1 MKYII
6 GVLCVAYFP
15 AHSFAEQLVD
25 HTNTLIPSVPESI
38 DGNNKYTQEKINGQ
52 EQNLNFIQLFL
63 NISINSNPSED
74 LFSVKQSKDG
84 KLYIRSGDLK
94 TLRVKMDEH
103 IPDSQW
109 VCINELKGI
118 QFKYLENEQ
127 SLNLQVPSSM
137 LTGYSVELSGQQT
150 TSSGLLKMKPLNAA
164 ILNYSLYHT
173 ITNDESIFSG
183 SAEGIFN
190 SALGNF
196 SSGVLYN
203 GSNETSYSHEKWVRL
218 ESKWQYVDPEKVRIY
233 TLGDFVSNSS
243 DWGSSVR
250 LAGFQWSSAYTQ
262 RGDIVTSALPQ
273 FSGSA
278 ALPSTLDLYVN
289 QQKIYSGLVPSGPFD
304 IKQLPFISGN
314 EVTLVTTD
322 ATGQQSITK
331 KPYYFSSKILAKGIN
346 EFSVDVGVPR
356 YNYGLY
362 SNDYDDATFASGA
375 IRYGYSNSLT
385 LSGGAEAS
393 TDGLSNV
400 GTGFAKNLFGVG
412 VINADLAASQY
423 KDENGY
429 SALVGLEGRISKNI
443 SFNTSYRKVFDNYFD
458 LACVSQIR
466 YLKENQITSEPQN
479 YLSYSALADEII
491 RAGINYN
498 FYAGYGVYVGYNQI
512 KYSDNSYKLLSANL
526 SGSLNKN
533 WGFYSSAY
541 KDYENHKDYGIYF
554 ALRYTPSTRTNAIT
568 SVSSDSGRLTYRQEV
583 FVLSEPKINSFG
595 WGGYVERDQDAHTN
609 NASIYGSYRA
619 RAAYLTGRYNRIGD
633 NDQVALSAT
642 GSLVAAAGRIF
653 AANEIG
659 DGYAVVTNAG
669 PQSQIINGGINLGTT
684 DKSGR
689 FLIPSLMPYR
699 ENHIY
704 LDPSYL
710 PLNWNVKSTDQK
722 TVVGYRQGTLVDF
735 GAHQVISGLVRIVDK
750 NNTPLLPG
758 YSVRINGQQD
768 AVVGY
773 DGEVF
778 VPNLLRQNKLEVDLL
793 DHGSCQVNFTYNSN
807 QYSTKKLGPYICQ

>member
-38 DGNNKYTQEKINGQ
+38 DGNNKYTQEKTNGQ

-127 SLNLQVPSSM
+127 SLNLQVPPSM

-196 SSGVLYN
+196 SSGILYN

-233 TLGDFVSNSS
+233 TLGDFISNSS

-385 LSGGAEAS
+385 LSGGVEAS
-393 TDGLSNV
+393 TDGLTNL

-412 VINADLAASQY
+412 VINADIAASQY

-429 SALVGLEGRISKNI
+429 STLVGLEGRISKNI

-458 LACVSQIR
+458 LARVSQIR
-466 YLKENQITSEPQN
+466 YLKDNQITSEPQN

-735 GAHQVISGLVRIVDK
+735 GAHQVISGLVRVVDK
-750 NNTPLLPG
+750 NNSPLLPG

>member
-15 AHSFAEQLVD
+15 AYSFAEQLLD
-25 HTNTLIPSVPESI
+25 HTNTAVPSVPKSV
-38 DGNNKYTQEKINGQ
+38 GSNSKYTQVGTNEQ
-52 EQNLNFIQLFL
+52 EQDLNFIQLFL
-63 NISINSNPSED
+63 NISINSNASED
-74 LFSVKQSKDG
+74 LVAVKQSKDG
-84 KLYIRSGDLK
+84 KLYIRSSTLK
-94 TLRVKMDEH
+94 TLRLKMDEH
-103 IPDSQW
+103 IPDNQW
-109 VCINELKGI
+109 VYINDLNGI

-127 SLNLQVPSSM
+127 SLNLKVPSNM
-137 LTGYSVELSGQQT
+137 LTGYSVDLNGQQV
-150 TSSGLLKMKPLNAA
+150 TSPNLLKMKPLNAA
-164 ILNYSLYHT
+164 ILNYSLYQT
-173 ITNDESIFSG
+173 MTNDENVFSG
-183 SAEGIFN
+183 TAEGIFN
-190 SALGNF
+190 SAIGNF

-203 GSNETSYSHEKWVRL
+203 GSNENSYSHEKWVRL
-218 ESKWQYVDPEKVRIY
+218 ESKWQYVDPEKIRIY
-233 TLGDFVSNSS
+233 TLGDFISNSP

-250 LAGFQWSSAYTQ
+250 LAGFQWSSAYSQ

-322 ATGQQSITK
+322 ATGKQSITK

-393 TDGLSNV
+393 TDGLSNL
-400 GTGFAKNLFGVG
+400 GTGFAKNVLGIG
-412 VINADLAASQY
+412 VINADIAASQY
-423 KDENGY
+423 KNENGY
-429 SALVGLEGRISKNI
+429 SALLGLEGRISKNI

-458 LACVSQIR
+458 LARVSQVR
-466 YLKENQITSEPQN
+466 YLKENQINPESQN
-479 YLSYSALADEII
+479 YLNYSALADEIF

-498 FYAGYGVYVGYNQI
+498 FYAGYGVYLGYNQI
-512 KYSDNSYKLLSANL
+512 KYSDNSYKLLSTNL
-526 SGSLNKN
+526 SGSLDKN
-533 WGFYSSAY
+533 WGFYASAY
-541 KDYENHKDYGIYF
+541 KDYENHKDYGVYF
-554 ALRYTPSTRTNAIT
+554 ALRYTPSSKVNAIT
-568 SVSSDSGRLTYRQEV
+568 SVSSDSGSLRYRQEI
-583 FVLSEPKINSFG
+583 FGLSEPQIGSFG
-595 WGGYVERDQDAHTN
+595 WGGYVERDQDANEN
-609 NASIYGSYRA
+609 NASVYASYRA
-619 RAAYLTGRYNRIGD
+619 RAAYLTGRYNRFGD

-669 PQSQIINGGINLGTT
+669 PQSQIINGGVNLGET

-689 FLIPSLMPYR
+689 FLIPSLMPYQV
-699 ENHIY
+699 NHIY

-735 GAHQVISGLVRIVDK
+735 GAHQVISGLVKLVDE
-750 NNTPLLPG
+750 NNSPLMPG
-758 YSVRINGQQD
+758 YTVRINGQQNGM
-768 AVVGY
+768 VGY

-778 VPNLLRQNKLEVDLL
+778 IPNLLKQNKLEVDLL
-793 DHGSCQVNFTYNSN
+793 DHGSCQVDFTYNSN
-807 QYSTKKLGPYICQ
+807 QYSTKKLGPYVCH

>member
-1 MKYII
+1 MKYL
-6 GVLCVAYFP
+6 VSALCVMYLPIHA
-15 AHSFAEQLVD
+15 FAESLQD
-25 HTNTLIPSVPESI
+25 STNAALPSIPEVTNSSHQI
-38 DGNNKYTQEKINGQ
+38 FISDKAYT
-52 EQNLNFIQLFL
+52 QLFL
-63 NISINSNPSED
+63 KISINSSISTD
-74 LFSVKQSKDG
+74 LISVRQDQDR
-84 KLYIRSGDLK
+84 KLYIRSRDLK
-94 TLRVKMDEH
+94 VLRMKMDEQTS
-103 IPDSQW
+103 DNQW
-109 VCINELKGI
+109 VCIDELKGI
-118 QFKYLENEQ
+118 RFKYLENEQ
-127 SLNLQVPSSM
+127 ALNLQVPSNM
-137 LTGYSVELSGQQT
+137 LTDYSVDLNGQQVT
-150 TSSGLLKMKPLNAA
+150 NPHLLKMKPLNAA
-164 ILNYSLYHT
+164 ILNYSLYNT
-173 ITNDESIFSG
+173 ITNDENVFSG

-190 SALGNF
+190 SAIGNF

-218 ESKWQYVDPEKVRIY
+218 ESKWQYVDPEKIRIY
-233 TLGDFVSNSS
+233 TLGDFISNSS

-262 RGDIVTSALPQ
+262 RGDLVTSALPQ

-331 KPYYFSSKILAKGIN
+331 QAYYFSSKILAKGIN

-393 TDGLSNV
+393 TDGLSNL
-400 GTGFAKNLFGVG
+400 GTGFAKNLFGFG
-412 VINADLAASQY
+412 VINADIAASQY

-458 LACVSQIR
+458 LARVSQVR
-466 YLKENQITSEPQN
+466 YLKDNQSDDEPKN
-479 YLSYSALADEII
+479 YLSYSALADEIF

-498 FYAGYGVYVGYNQI
+498 FYAGYGVYLGYNQI
-512 KYSDNSYKLLSANL
+512 KYSDNSYKLVSANL

-533 WGFYSSAY
+533 WGFYASAY
-541 KDYENHKDYGIYF
+541 KNYENQKDYGIYF
-554 ALRYTPSTRTNAIT
+554 ALRYTPSSRVNAIT
-568 SVSSDSGRLTYRQEV
+568 SISNESGKTTYRQE
-583 FVLSEPKINSFG
+583 INGFSDPQIGAFG
-595 WGGYVERDQDAHTN
+595 WGGYVERDQDANQN

-642 GSLVAAAGRIF
+642 GSLVAAAGRVF

-659 DGYAVVTNAG
+659 DGYVVVTNAG
-669 PQSQIINGGINLGTT
+669 PQSQILNGGVNLGAT
-684 DKSGR
+684 DGTGR
-689 FLIPSLMPYR
+689 FLIANLRPYQLH
-699 ENHIY
+699 HIY

-710 PLNWNVKSTDQK
+710 PLEWDVKSTNQ
-722 TVVGYRQGTLVDF
+722 TAFVGYRQGALIDF
-735 GAHQVISGLVRIVDK
+735 GAHQVISGLVKLVDAK
-750 NNTPLLPG
+750 NSPLLPG
-758 YSVRINGQQD
+758 YTVRINGQQNG
-768 AVVGY
+768 VVGY

-778 VPNLLRQNKLEVDLL
+778 IQNLLKQNKLEVDLL
-793 DHGSCQVNFTYNSN
+793 DHGSCQVNFAYENK
-807 QYSTKKLGPYICQ
+807 QYSAKKLGPYVCR

>member
-15 AHSFAEQLVD
+15 AYSFAEQLLD
-25 HTNTLIPSVPESI
+25 HTNTAVPSVPKSVGS
-38 DGNNKYTQEKINGQ
+38 DNKYKHVGANKQ
-52 EQNLNFIQLFL
+52 EQNIDLINLFL
-63 NISINSNPSED
+63 NISINSNASED
-74 LFSVKQSKDG
+74 LVAVKQSKDG
-84 KLYIRSGDLK
+84 KLYIRSGTLK
-94 TLRVKMDEH
+94 KLRIKMDEH
-103 IPDSQW
+103 IPDNHW
-109 VCINELKGI
+109 VCINDLNGI

-127 SLNLQVPSSM
+127 SLNLKVPSNM
-137 LTGYSVELSGQQT
+137 LTGYSVDLSGQQV
-150 TSSGLLKMKPLNAA
+150 TSPNLLKMKPLNAA
-164 ILNYSLYHT
+164 ILNYSLYNT
-173 ITNDESIFSG
+173 ITNDVNVFSG
-183 SAEGIFN
+183 TAEGIFN
-190 SALGNF
+190 SAIGNF

-218 ESKWQYVDPEKVRIY
+218 KTKWQYVDPEKIRIY
-233 TLGDFVSNSS
+233 TLGDFISNSP

-250 LAGFQWSSAYTQ
+250 LAGFQWSSAYSQ

-322 ATGQQSITK
+322 ATGKQSITK

-346 EFSVDVGVPR
+346 EFSVDVGIPR

-385 LSGGAEAS
+385 LSGGTEAS
-393 TDGLSNV
+393 TDGLSNL
-400 GTGFAKNLFGVG
+400 GTGFAKNVLGIG
-412 VINADLAASQY
+412 VINADIAASQY

-429 SALVGLEGRISKNI
+429 SALLGLEGRISKNI

-458 LACVSQIR
+458 LARVSQVR
-466 YLKENQITSEPQN
+466 YLKDNQINAESQN
-479 YLSYSALADEII
+479 YLSYSALADEIF
-491 RAGINYN
+491 RAGVNYN
-498 FYAGYGVYVGYNQI
+498 FYAGYGVYLGYNQI
-512 KYSDNSYKLLSANL
+512 KYSDNSYKLLSTNL
-526 SGSLNKN
+526 SGSLDKN
-533 WGFYSSAY
+533 WGFYASAY

-554 ALRYTPSTRTNAIT
+554 ALRYTPSSKVNAIT
-568 SVSSDSGRLTYRQEV
+568 SVSSDSGSLRYRQEI
-583 FVLSEPKINSFG
+583 FGLSEPQIGSFG
-595 WGGYVERDQDAHTN
+595 WGGYVERDQDANEN
-609 NASIYGSYRA
+609 NVSVYASYRA
-619 RAAYLTGRYNRIGD
+619 RAAYLTGRYNRFGD
-633 NDQVALSAT
+633 NDQVAVSAT

-669 PQSQIINGGINLGTT
+669 PQSQILNGGVNLGTT

-689 FLIPSLMPYR
+689 FLIPSLMPYQV
-699 ENHIY
+699 NHIY

-735 GAHQVISGLVRIVDK
+735 GAHQVISGLVKLVDE
-750 NNTPLLPG
+750 NNSPLMPG
-758 YSVRINGQQD
+758 YAVRINDQQD
-768 AVVGY
+768 GMVGY

-778 VPNLLRQNKLEVDLL
+778 IPNLLKQNKLEVDLL
-793 DHGSCQVNFTYNSN
+793 DHGSCQVDFTYNSN
-807 QYSTKKLGPYICQ
+807 QYSTKKLGPYVCH

>member
-1 MKYII
+1 

-458 LACVSQIR
+458 LARVSQIR

-541 KDYENHKDYGIYF
+541 TDYENHKDYGIYF

>member
-1 MKYII
+1 MYLPIHAAAESLQDSTNAI
-6 GVLCVAYFP
+6 LPSIPEVENS
-15 AHSFAEQLVD
+15 AHQAFGSDQGYV
-25 HTNTLIPSVPESI
+25 
-38 DGNNKYTQEKINGQ
+38 
-52 EQNLNFIQLFL
+52 QLFL
-63 NISINSNPSED
+63 NISVNSNISKD
-74 LFSVKQSKDG
+74 LISVRQDQDG
-84 KLYIRSGDLK
+84 KLYIRSRDLK
-94 TLRVKMDEH
+94 TLRLKMDEH
-103 IPDSQW
+103 IPDNQW
-109 VCINELKGI
+109 VCINDLNGI

-127 SLNLQVPSSM
+127 SLNLKVPSNM
-137 LTGYSVELSGQQT
+137 LTGYSVDLSGQQV
-150 TSSGLLKMKPLNAA
+150 TSPNLLKMKPLNAA
-164 ILNYSLYHT
+164 ILNYSLYNT
-173 ITNDESIFSG
+173 ITNDENVFSG
-183 SAEGIFN
+183 TAEGIFN
-190 SALGNF
+190 SAIGNF

-218 ESKWQYVDPEKVRIY
+218 ETKWQYVDPEKIRIY
-233 TLGDFVSNSS
+233 TLGDFISNSP

-250 LAGFQWSSAYTQ
+250 LAGFQWSSAYSQ

-322 ATGQQSITK
+322 ATGKQSITK

-346 EFSVDVGVPR
+346 EFSVDIGIPR

-393 TDGLSNV
+393 TDGLSNL
-400 GTGFAKNLFGVG
+400 GTGFAKNIFGIG
-412 VINADLAASQY
+412 VINADIAASQY

-429 SALVGLEGRISKNI
+429 STLLGLEGRISKNI

-458 LACVSQIR
+458 LARVSQVR
-466 YLKENQITSEPQN
+466 YLKDNQINAESQN
-479 YLSYSALADEII
+479 YLNYSALADEIF

-498 FYAGYGVYVGYNQI
+498 FYAGYGVYLGYNQI
-512 KYSDNSYKLLSANL
+512 KYSDNSYKLLSTNL
-526 SGSLNKN
+526 SGSLDKN
-533 WGFYSSAY
+533 WGFYASAY

-554 ALRYTPSTRTNAIT
+554 ALRYTPSSKVNAIT
-568 SVSSDSGRLTYRQEV
+568 SVSSDSGSLRYRQEI
-583 FVLSEPKINSFG
+583 FGLSEPQIGSFG
-595 WGGYVERDQDAHTN
+595 WGGYVERDQDANEN
-609 NASIYGSYRA
+609 NASVYASYRA
-619 RAAYLTGRYNRIGD
+619 RAAYLTGRYNRFGD
-633 NDQVALSAT
+633 NDQVAVSAT

-669 PQSQIINGGINLGTT
+669 PQSQILNGGVNLGAT

-689 FLIPSLMPYR
+689 FLIANLRPYMSH
-699 ENHIY
+699 HIY

-710 PLNWNVKSTDQK
+710 PLEWEVSSTNQ
-722 TVVGYRQGTLVDF
+722 TAFVGYRQGTLVDF
-735 GAHQVISGLVRIVDK
+735 GAHQVISGLVKLVDE
-750 NNTPLLPG
+750 NNSPLMPG
-758 YSVRINGQQD
+758 YTVRINGQQD
-768 AVVGY
+768 GMVGY

-778 VPNLLRQNKLEVDLL
+778 IPNLLKQNKLEVDLL
-793 DHGSCQVNFTYNSN
+793 DHGSCQVDFAYKNT
-807 QYSTKKLGPYICQ
+807 QYSTKKLGPYVCR

>member
-15 AHSFAEQLVD
+15 AYSFAEQLLD
-25 HTNTLIPSVPESI
+25 YTNTAVPSVPKSV
-38 DGNNKYTQEKINGQ
+38 GNDSKYTKVGTNEQ
-52 EQNLNFIQLFL
+52 EQDLNFIHLFL
-63 NISINSNPSED
+63 NISINSNASED
-74 LFSVKQSKDG
+74 LVAVKQSKDG
-84 KLYIRSGDLK
+84 KLYIRSGTLK
-94 TLRVKMDEH
+94 KLRIKMDEH
-103 IPDSQW
+103 IPDNQW
-109 VCINELKGI
+109 VCINDLNGI

-127 SLNLQVPSSM
+127 SLNLKVPSDM
-137 LTGYSVELSGQQT
+137 LTGYAVDLNGQQI
-150 TSSGLLKMKPLNAA
+150 TSPNLLKMKPLNAA
-164 ILNYSLYHT
+164 ILNYSLYNT
-173 ITNDESIFSG
+173 ITNDENVFSG
-183 SAEGIFN
+183 TAEGIFN
-190 SALGNF
+190 SAIGNF

-218 ESKWQYVDPEKVRIY
+218 ETKWQYVDPEKIRIY
-233 TLGDFVSNSS
+233 TLGDFISNSP

-250 LAGFQWSSAYTQ
+250 LAGFQWSSAYSQ

-393 TDGLSNV
+393 TDGLSNL
-400 GTGFAKNLFGVG
+400 GTGFAKNVLGIG
-412 VINADLAASQY
+412 VINADIAASQY

-429 SALVGLEGRISKNI
+429 SALLGLEGRISKNI
-443 SFNTSYRKVFDNYFD
+443 SFNTSYRKVFNNYFD
-458 LACVSQIR
+458 LARVSQVR
-466 YLKENQITSEPQN
+466 YLKDNQINAESQN
-479 YLSYSALADEII
+479 YLNYSALADEIF

-498 FYAGYGVYVGYNQI
+498 FYAGYGVYLGYNQI
-512 KYSDNSYKLLSANL
+512 KYSDNSYKLLSTNL
-526 SGSLNKN
+526 SGSLDKN
-533 WGFYSSAY
+533 WGFYASAY

-554 ALRYTPSTRTNAIT
+554 ALRYTPSSKVNAIT
-568 SVSSDSGRLTYRQEV
+568 SVSSDSGSLRYRQEI
-583 FVLSEPKINSFG
+583 FGLSEPQIGSFG
-595 WGGYVERDQDAHTN
+595 WGGYVERDQDAHEN
-609 NASIYGSYRA
+609 NASIYASYRA
-619 RAAYLTGRYNRIGD
+619 RAAYLTGRYNRFGD
-633 NDQVALSAT
+633 NDQVAVSAT

-669 PQSQIINGGINLGTT
+669 PQSQIINGGVNLGET

-689 FLIPSLMPYR
+689 FLIPSLMPYQV
-699 ENHIY
+699 NHIY

-735 GAHQVISGLVRIVDK
+735 GAHQVISGLVKLVDE
-750 NNTPLLPG
+750 NNSPLMPG
-758 YSVRINGQQD
+758 YRVRINGQQD
-768 AVVGY
+768 GMVGY

-778 VPNLLRQNKLEVDLL
+778 IPNLLKQNKLEVDLL
-793 DHGSCQVNFTYNSN
+793 DHGSCQVDFIYNSN
-807 QYSTKKLGPYICQ
+807 QYSTKKLGPYVCH

>member
-15 AHSFAEQLVD
+15 AHLFAEQLLD
-25 HTNTLIPSVPESI
+25 HTNTTVPSVPKSI
-38 DGNNKYTQEKINGQ
+38 SNNNKYMHEKTDGQ
-52 EQNLNFIQLFL
+52 EQENNFTQLFL
-63 NISINSNPSED
+63 NISINSNASED
-74 LFSVKQSKDG
+74 LFSVKQSKDE

-94 TLRVKMDEH
+94 TLRIKMDEH

-127 SLNLQVPSSM
+127 SLNLQVPASM
-137 LTGYSVELSGQQT
+137 LSDYSVDLTGQPT
-150 TSSGLLKMKPLNAA
+150 TNTNLLKMKPLNAA
-164 ILNYSLYHT
+164 ILNYSMYHT

-203 GSNETSYSHEKWVRL
+203 GNNENSYSHEKWVRL

-233 TLGDFVSNSS
+233 TLGDFISNSS

-250 LAGFQWSSAYTQ
+250 LAGLQWSSAYTQ

-304 IKQLPFISGN
+304 VKQLPFISGN

-322 ATGQQSITK
+322 ATGQQTITK

-412 VINADLAASQY
+412 VINADIAASQY

-429 SALVGLEGRISKNI
+429 SALLGLEGRISKNI

-458 LACVSQIR
+458 LARVSQIR
-466 YLKENQITSEPQN
+466 YLKDNQITSEPQN
-479 YLSYSALADEII
+479 YLNYSALADEII

-498 FYAGYGVYVGYNQI
+498 FYPGYSIYVGYNQI

-554 ALRYTPSTRTNAIT
+554 ALRYTPSTRVNAIS
-568 SVSSDSGRLTYRQEV
+568 SVSSDSGRLSYRQEV
-583 FVLSEPKINSFG
+583 FVLSEPQVGSFG
-595 WGGYVERDQDAHTN
+595 WGGYVERNQDTHDN
-609 NASIYGSYRA
+609 NASVYGSYRA

-669 PQSQIINGGINLGTT
+669 PQSQILNGGINLGTT

-735 GAHQVISGLVRIVDK
+735 GAHQVISGLVRVVDK
-750 NNTPLLPG
+750 NNSPLLPG

-778 VPNLLRQNKLEVDLL
+778 VPNLLQQNKLEVDLL
-793 DHGSCQVNFTYNSN
+793 DHGSCQVEFTYNSN
-807 QYSTKKLGPYICQ
+807 QYSTKKLGPYICH

>member
-1 MKYII
+1 MKYL
-6 GVLCVAYFP
+6 VSALCVMYLPIHA
-15 AHSFAEQLVD
+15 FAESLQD
-25 HTNTLIPSVPESI
+25 NTNAALPNIPEVTNSAFQASGS
-38 DGNNKYTQEKINGQ
+38 DRGY
-52 EQNLNFIQLFL
+52 IQLFL
-63 NISINSNPSED
+63 NISINSNTSTD
-74 LFSVKQSKDG
+74 LISVHQDQDK
-84 KLYIRSGDLK
+84 KLYVRARDLK
-94 TLRVKMDEH
+94 ALRLKMDEH

-137 LTGYSVELSGQQT
+137 LSDYSVDLNGQST
-150 TSSGLLKMKPLNAA
+150 TNTNLLKMKPLNAA

-233 TLGDFVSNSS
+233 TLGDFISNSS

-322 ATGQQSITK
+322 ATGQQIITK

-385 LSGGAEAS
+385 LSGGVEAS

-412 VINADLAASQY
+412 VINADIAASQY

-429 SALVGLEGRISKNI
+429 STLIGLEGRISKNI

-458 LACVSQIR
+458 LARVSQIR
-466 YLKENQITSEPQN
+466 YLKENQISAEPQN

-554 ALRYTPSTRTNAIT
+554 ALRYTPSTKVNSIT
-568 SVSSDSGRLTYRQEV
+568 SFSNDSGKTTYRQEV
-583 FVLSEPKINSFG
+583 NGFSDPHIGSFG

-609 NASIYGSYRA
+609 NASIYG
-619 RAAYLTGRYNRIGD
+619 
-633 NDQVALSAT
+633 
-642 GSLVAAAGRIF
+642 
-653 AANEIG
+653 
-659 DGYAVVTNAG
+659 
-669 PQSQIINGGINLGTT
+669 
-684 DKSGR
+684 
-689 FLIPSLMPYR
+689 
-699 ENHIY
+699 
-704 LDPSYL
+704 
-710 PLNWNVKSTDQK
+710 
-722 TVVGYRQGTLVDF
+722 
-735 GAHQVISGLVRIVDK
+735 
-750 NNTPLLPG
+750 
-758 YSVRINGQQD
+758 
-768 AVVGY
+768 
-773 DGEVF
+773 
-778 VPNLLRQNKLEVDLL
+778 
-793 DHGSCQVNFTYNSN
+793 
-807 QYSTKKLGPYICQ
+807 

>member
-15 AHSFAEQLVD
+15 TYSFAEQLLD
-25 HTNTLIPSVPESI
+25 HTNTAVPSVPKSI
-38 DGNNKYTQEKINGQ
+38 GSNNKYMHEKTNGQ
-52 EQNLNFIQLFL
+52 QQEHDFTQLFL
-63 NISINSNPSED
+63 NISINSNTSED

-109 VCINELKGI
+109 VCLNELKAI

-127 SLNLQVPSSM
+127 SLNLQVPSNM
-137 LTGYSVELSGQQT
+137 LMGYSVDLTGQQI
-150 TSSGLLKMKPLNAA
+150 TSSSLLKMKPLNAA
-164 ILNYSLYHT
+164 LLNYSLYHT

-190 SALGNF
+190 SAIGNF

-233 TLGDFVSNSS
+233 TLGDFISNSS

-304 IKQLPFISGN
+304 VKQLPFISGN

-322 ATGQQSITK
+322 ATGQQTITK

-385 LSGGAEAS
+385 LSGGVEAS
-393 TDGLSNV
+393 TDGLSNL
-400 GTGFAKNLFGVG
+400 GTGFAKNVFGVG
-412 VINADLAASQY
+412 VINADIAASQY

-458 LACVSQIR
+458 LARVSQIR

-498 FYAGYGVYVGYNQI
+498 FYAGYSVYVGYNQI

-541 KDYENHKDYGIYF
+541 KDYENHKNYGIYF
-554 ALRYTPSTRTNAIT
+554 ALRYTPSTRVNAIS
-568 SVSSDSGRLTYRQEV
+568 SVSNDSGRLTYRQEV
-583 FVLSEPKINSFG
+583 FVLSEPQIGSFG
-595 WGGYVERDQDAHTN
+595 WGGYVERDQDAHNN

-633 NDQVALSAT
+633 NDQVAVSAT

-722 TVVGYRQGTLVDF
+722 AMVGYRQGTLVDF
-735 GAHQVISGLVRIVDK
+735 GAHQVVSGLVRLVDK
-750 NNTPLLPG
+750 NNSPLLPG

-768 AVVGY
+768 AIVGY

-778 VPNLLRQNKLEVDLL
+778 VPNLLQQNKFEVDLL
-793 DHGSCQVNFTYNSN
+793 DHGSCQVDFTYNSN
-807 QYSTKKLGPYICQ
+807 QYSTKKLGPYICH

>member
-1 MKYII
+1 MYLPIHAAAESLQDSTNA
-6 GVLCVAYFP
+6 VLPSIPEVP
-15 AHSFAEQLVD
+15 NSAHQAFGSDQ
-25 HTNTLIPSVPESI
+25 
-38 DGNNKYTQEKINGQ
+38 GY
-52 EQNLNFIQLFL
+52 IQLFL
-63 NISINSNPSED
+63 NISVNSNI
-74 LFSVKQSKDG
+74 SKDLISVRQDQDR
-84 KLYIRSGDLK
+84 KLYIRSRDLK
-94 TLRVKMDEH
+94 TLRLKMDEH
-103 IPDSQW
+103 IPDNQW
-109 VCINELKGI
+109 VCINDLNGI

-127 SLNLQVPSSM
+127 SLNLKVPSNM
-137 LTGYSVELSGQQT
+137 LTGYSVDLSGQQVT
-150 TSSGLLKMKPLNAA
+150 NPHLLKMKPLNAA

-173 ITNDESIFSG
+173 ITNDENVFSG
-183 SAEGIFN
+183 TAEGIFN
-190 SALGNF
+190 SAIGNF

-203 GSNETSYSHEKWVRL
+203 GSNENSYSHEKWVRL
-218 ESKWQYVDPEKVRIY
+218 ETKWQYVDPEKIRIY
-233 TLGDFVSNSS
+233 TLGDFISNSP

-250 LAGFQWSSAYTQ
+250 LAGFQWSSAYSQ

-393 TDGLSNV
+393 TDGLSNL
-400 GTGFAKNLFGVG
+400 GTGFAKNVLGIG
-412 VINADLAASQY
+412 VINADIAASQY

-429 SALVGLEGRISKNI
+429 SALLGLEGRISKNI

-458 LACVSQIR
+458 LARVSQVR
-466 YLKENQITSEPQN
+466 YLKNNQINPESQN
-479 YLSYSALADEII
+479 YLNYSALADEIF

-498 FYAGYGVYVGYNQI
+498 FYAGYGVYLGYNQI
-512 KYSDNSYKLLSANL
+512 KYSDNSYKLLSTNL
-526 SGSLNKN
+526 SGSLDKN
-533 WGFYSSAY
+533 WGFYASAY
-541 KDYENHKDYGIYF
+541 KDYENHKDYGVYF
-554 ALRYTPSTRTNAIT
+554 ALRYTPSSKVNAIT
-568 SVSSDSGRLTYRQEV
+568 SVSSDSGSLRYRQEI
-583 FVLSEPKINSFG
+583 FGLSAPQIGSFG
-595 WGGYVERDQDAHTN
+595 WGGYVERDEDANEN
-609 NASIYGSYRA
+609 NASVYASYRA
-619 RAAYLTGRYNRIGD
+619 RAAYLTGRYNRFGD

-669 PQSQIINGGINLGTT
+669 PQSQIINGGVNLGET

-689 FLIPSLMPYR
+689 FLIPSLMPYQVDH
-699 ENHIY
+699 NY

-735 GAHQVISGLVRIVDK
+735 GAHQVISGLVKLVDQ
-750 NNTPLLPG
+750 NNSPLMPG
-758 YSVRINGQQD
+758 YAVRINGQQNGM
-768 AVVGY
+768 VGY

-778 VPNLLRQNKLEVDLL
+778 IPNLLKQNKLEVDLL
-793 DHGSCQVNFTYNSN
+793 DHGSCQVDFAYENK
-807 QYSTKKLGPYICQ
+807 QYSAKKLGPYVCR

>member
-15 AHSFAEQLVD
+15 AHLFAEQLLD
-25 HTNTLIPSVPESI
+25 HTNTAVPSVPKSI
-38 DGNNKYTQEKINGQ
+38 SNNNKYMHEKTDGQ
-52 EQNLNFIQLFL
+52 EQENNFTQLFL
-63 NISINSNPSED
+63 NISINSNTSED
-74 LFSVKQSKDG
+74 LFSVKQSKDE
-84 KLYIRSGDLK
+84 KLYIRSSDLK
-94 TLRVKMDEH
+94 ALRLKMDEH
-103 IPDSQW
+103 VPDSQW

-127 SLNLQVPSSM
+127 SLNLQVPASM
-137 LTGYSVELSGQQT
+137 LSDYSVDLTGQPT
-150 TSSGLLKMKPLNAA
+150 TNTNLLKMKPLNAA
-164 ILNYSLYHT
+164 ILNYSMYHT

-203 GSNETSYSHEKWVRL
+203 GSNENSYSHEKWVRL

-250 LAGFQWSSAYTQ
+250 LAGLQWSSAYTQ

-304 IKQLPFISGN
+304 VKQLPFISGN

-322 ATGQQSITK
+322 ATGQQTITK

-400 GTGFAKNLFGVG
+400 GMGFAKNLFGVG
-412 VINADLAASQY
+412 VINADIAASQY

-429 SALVGLEGRISKNI
+429 SALLGLEGRISKNI

-458 LACVSQIR
+458 LARVSQIR
-466 YLKENQITSEPQN
+466 YLKENQVNAESQN

-498 FYAGYGVYVGYNQI
+498 FYTGYGVYVGYNQI

-554 ALRYTPSTRTNAIT
+554 ALRYTPSTRVNAIS

-583 FVLSEPKINSFG
+583 FVLSEPQVGSFG
-595 WGGYVERDQDAHTN
+595 WGGYVERNQDTHDN
-609 NASIYGSYRA
+609 NASVYGSYRA

-669 PQSQIINGGINLGTT
+669 PQSQILNGGINLGTT

-735 GAHQVISGLVRIVDK
+735 GAHQVISGLVRVVDK
-750 NNTPLLPG
+750 NNSPLLPG

-778 VPNLLRQNKLEVDLL
+778 IPNLLQQNKLEVDLL
-793 DHGSCQVNFTYNSN
+793 DHGSCQVEFTYNSN
-807 QYSTKKLGPYICQ
+807 QYSTKKLGPYICH

>member
-1 MKYII
+1 MKYI
-6 GVLCVAYFP
+6 VSALCVMYLPIHA
-15 AHSFAEQLVD
+15 AAESLQD
-25 HTNTLIPSVPESI
+25 STNAVLPSIPEVANSVHQAFGS
-38 DGNNKYTQEKINGQ
+38 DQGY
-52 EQNLNFIQLFL
+52 IQLFL
-63 NISINSNPSED
+63 NISVNSNI
-74 LFSVKQSKDG
+74 SKDLISVRQDQDR
-84 KLYIRSGDLK
+84 KLYIRSRDLK
-94 TLRVKMDEH
+94 TLRLKMDEH
-103 IPDSQW
+103 ISDNQW
-109 VCINELKGI
+109 VCINDLNGI

-127 SLNLQVPSSM
+127 SLNLKVPSNM
-137 LTGYSVELSGQQT
+137 LTGYSVDLNGQQV
-150 TSSGLLKMKPLNAA
+150 TSPRLLKMKPLNAA
-164 ILNYSLYHT
+164 ILNYSLYQT
-173 ITNDESIFSG
+173 MTNDENVFSG
-183 SAEGIFN
+183 TAEGIFN
-190 SALGNF
+190 SAIGNF

-218 ESKWQYVDPEKVRIY
+218 ETKWQYVDPEKIRIY
-233 TLGDFVSNSS
+233 TLGDFISNSP

-250 LAGFQWSSAYTQ
+250 LAGFQWSSAYSQ

-322 ATGQQSITK
+322 ATGKQSITK

-393 TDGLSNV
+393 TDGLSNL
-400 GTGFAKNLFGVG
+400 GTGFAKNVLGIG
-412 VINADLAASQY
+412 VINADIAASQY

-429 SALVGLEGRISKNI
+429 SALLGLEGRISKNI

-458 LACVSQIR
+458 LARVSQVR
-466 YLKENQITSEPQN
+466 YLKDNQINAESQN
-479 YLSYSALADEII
+479 YLNYSALADEIF

-498 FYAGYGVYVGYNQI
+498 FYAGYGVYLGYNQI
-512 KYSDNSYKLLSANL
+512 KYSDNSYKLLSTNL
-526 SGSLNKN
+526 SGSLDKN
-533 WGFYSSAY
+533 WGFYASAY
-541 KDYENHKDYGIYF
+541 KDYENHKDYGVYF
-554 ALRYTPSTRTNAIT
+554 ALRYTPSSKVNAIT
-568 SVSSDSGRLTYRQEV
+568 SVSSDSGSLRYRQEI
-583 FVLSEPKINSFG
+583 FGLSEPQIGSFG
-595 WGGYVERDQDAHTN
+595 WGGYVERDQDANEN
-609 NASIYGSYRA
+609 NASVYASYRA
-619 RAAYLTGRYNRIGD
+619 RAAYLTGRYNRFGD
-633 NDQVALSAT
+633 NDQIALSAT

-669 PQSQIINGGINLGTT
+669 PQSQILNGGVNLGAT

-689 FLIPSLMPYR
+689 FLIANLRPYMSH
-699 ENHIY
+699 HIY

-710 PLNWNVKSTDQK
+710 PLEWEVSSTNQ
-722 TVVGYRQGTLVDF
+722 TAFVGYRQGTLVDF
-735 GAHQVISGLVRIVDK
+735 GAHQVIPGLVKLVDQ
-750 NNTPLLPG
+750 NNSPLMPG
-758 YSVRINGQQD
+758 YTVRINDQQNGM
-768 AVVGY
+768 VGY

-778 VPNLLRQNKLEVDLL
+778 IPNLLKQNKLEVDLL
-793 DHGSCQVNFTYNSN
+793 DHGSCQVDFAYKNT
-807 QYSTKKLGPYICQ
+807 QYSTKKLGPYVCR

>member
-137 LTGYSVELSGQQT
+137 LSDYSVDLNGQST
-150 TSSGLLKMKPLNAA
+150 TNTNLLKMKPLNAA

-322 ATGQQSITK
+322 ATGQQIITK

-385 LSGGAEAS
+385 LSGGVEAS

-412 VINADLAASQY
+412 VINADIAASQY

-429 SALVGLEGRISKNI
+429 STLIGLEGRISKNI

-458 LACVSQIR
+458 LARVSQIR
-466 YLKENQITSEPQN
+466 YLKENQISAEPQN

-554 ALRYTPSTRTNAIT
+554 ALRYTPSTKVNSIT
-568 SVSSDSGRLTYRQEV
+568 SFSNDSGKTTYRQEV
-583 FVLSEPKINSFG
+583 NGFSDPHIGSFG

>member
-137 LTGYSVELSGQQT
+137 LSDYSVDLNGQST
-150 TSSGLLKMKPLNAA
+150 TNTNLLKMKPLNAA

-458 LACVSQIR
+458 LARVSQIR

-541 KDYENHKDYGIYF
+541 TDYENHKDYGIYF

-793 DHGSCQVNFTYNSN
+793 DHGTCQINFTYESK
-807 QYSTKKLGPYICQ
+807 QYSAKKLGPYVCQ

>member
-38 DGNNKYTQEKINGQ
+38 DGNNKYTQEKTNGQ

-103 IPDSQW
+103 IPDSQS
-109 VCINELKGI
+109 VCINQLKGI

-127 SLNLQVPSSM
+127 SLNLQVPASM

-233 TLGDFVSNSS
+233 TLGDFISNSS

-362 SNDYDDATFASGA
+362 SNDYDDATFASGT

-385 LSGGAEAS
+385 LSGGVEAS

-458 LACVSQIR
+458 LARVSQIR
-466 YLKENQITSEPQN
+466 YLKDNQITSEPQN

-735 GAHQVISGLVRIVDK
+735 GAHQVVSGLVRIVDK
-750 NNTPLLPG
+750 NNMPLLPG

>member
-1 MKYII
+1 MKYI
-6 GVLCVAYFP
+6 VSALCVMYLPIHA
-15 AHSFAEQLVD
+15 AAESLQD
-25 HTNTLIPSVPESI
+25 STNAVLPSIPEVPTSSHQAFGS
-38 DGNNKYTQEKINGQ
+38 DQGY
-52 EQNLNFIQLFL
+52 IQLFL
-63 NISINSNPSED
+63 NISANSNI
-74 LFSVKQSKDG
+74 SKDLISVRQDQDR
-84 KLYIRSGDLK
+84 KLHIRSRDLK
-94 TLRVKMDEH
+94 TLRLKMDEH
-103 IPDSQW
+103 ISDNQW
-109 VCINELKGI
+109 VCINDLNGI

-127 SLNLQVPSSM
+127 SLNLNVPSDM
-137 LTGYSVELSGQQT
+137 LTGYAVDLNGQQI
-150 TSSGLLKMKPLNAA
+150 TSPNLLKMKPLNAA
-164 ILNYSLYHT
+164 ILNYSLYNT
-173 ITNDESIFSG
+173 ITNDENVFSG
-183 SAEGIFN
+183 TAEGIFN
-190 SALGNF
+190 SAIGNF

-218 ESKWQYVDPEKVRIY
+218 ESKWQYVDPEKIRIY
-233 TLGDFVSNSS
+233 TLGDFISNSP

-250 LAGFQWSSAYTQ
+250 LAGFQWSSAYSQ

-346 EFSVDVGVPR
+346 EFSVDVGGPR

-375 IRYGYSNSLT
+375 VRYGYSNSLT

-393 TDGLSNV
+393 TDGLSNL
-400 GTGFAKNLFGVG
+400 GTGFAKNILGIG
-412 VINADLAASQY
+412 VINADIAASQY

-429 SALVGLEGRISKNI
+429 SALLGLEGRISKNI

-458 LACVSQIR
+458 LARVSQVR
-466 YLKENQITSEPQN
+466 YLKDNQINPESQN
-479 YLSYSALADEII
+479 YLNYSALADEIF

-498 FYAGYGVYVGYNQI
+498 FYAGYGVYLGYNQI
-512 KYSDNSYKLLSANL
+512 KYSDNSYKLLSTNL
-526 SGSLNKN
+526 SGSLDKN
-533 WGFYSSAY
+533 WGFYASAY

-554 ALRYTPSTRTNAIT
+554 ALRYTPSSKVNAIT
-568 SVSSDSGRLTYRQEV
+568 SVSSDSGSLRYRQEI
-583 FVLSEPKINSFG
+583 FGLSAPQIGSFG
-595 WGGYVERDQDAHTN
+595 WGGYVERDQDAHEN
-609 NASIYGSYRA
+609 NASIYASYRA
-619 RAAYLTGRYNRIGD
+619 RAAYLTGRYNRFGD
-633 NDQVALSAT
+633 NDQVAVSAT

-669 PQSQIINGGINLGTT
+669 PQSQIINGGVNLGAT

-689 FLIPSLMPYR
+689 FLIANLRPYMSH
-699 ENHIY
+699 HIY

-710 PLNWNVKSTDQK
+710 PLEWEVSSTNQ
-722 TVVGYRQGTLVDF
+722 TAFVGYRQGTLVDF
-735 GAHQVISGLVRIVDK
+735 GAHQVISGLVKLVDQK
-750 NNTPLLPG
+750 NSPLMPG
-758 YSVRINGQQD
+758 YTVRINGQKD
-768 AVVGY
+768 GMVGY

-778 VPNLLRQNKLEVDLL
+778 IPNLLKQNKLEVDLL
-793 DHGSCQVNFTYNSN
+793 DHGSCQVDFAYENK
-807 QYSTKKLGPYICQ
+807 QYSAKKLGPYICR

>member
-137 LTGYSVELSGQQT
+137 LSDYSVDLNGQST
-150 TSSGLLKMKPLNAA
+150 TNTNLLKMKPLNAA

-458 LACVSQIR
+458 LARVSQIR

-541 KDYENHKDYGIYF
+541 TDYENHKDYGIYF

>member
-15 AHSFAEQLVD
+15 AHLFAEQLLD
-25 HTNTLIPSVPESI
+25 HTNTAVPSVPKSI
-38 DGNNKYTQEKINGQ
+38 SNNNKYMHEKTDGREN
-52 EQNLNFIQLFL
+52 NFTQLFL
-63 NISINSNPSED
+63 NISINSNTSED
-74 LFSVKQSKDG
+74 LFSVKQSKDE
-84 KLYIRSGDLK
+84 KLYIRSSDLK
-94 TLRVKMDEH
+94 ALRLKMDEH

-127 SLNLQVPSSM
+127 SLNLQVPASM
-137 LTGYSVELSGQQT
+137 LSDYSVDLTGQPT
-150 TSSGLLKMKPLNAA
+150 TNTNLLKMKPLNAA
-164 ILNYSLYHT
+164 ILNYSMYHT

-203 GSNETSYSHEKWVRL
+203 GSNENSYSHEKWVRL
-218 ESKWQYVDPEKVRIY
+218 DSKWQYVDPEKVRIY
-233 TLGDFVSNSS
+233 TLGDFISNSS

-250 LAGFQWSSAYTQ
+250 LAGLQWSSAYTQ

-304 IKQLPFISGN
+304 VKQLPFISGN

-322 ATGQQSITK
+322 ATGQQTITK

-412 VINADLAASQY
+412 VINADIAASQY

-429 SALVGLEGRISKNI
+429 SALLGLEGRISKNI

-458 LACVSQIR
+458 LARVSQIR
-466 YLKENQITSEPQN
+466 YLKDNQITSEPQN
-479 YLSYSALADEII
+479 YLNYSALADEII

-498 FYAGYGVYVGYNQI
+498 FYPGYSIYVGYNQI

-554 ALRYTPSTRTNAIT
+554 ALRYTPSTRVNAIS
-568 SVSSDSGRLTYRQEV
+568 SVSSDSGRLSYRQEV
-583 FVLSEPKINSFG
+583 FVLSEPQVGSFG
-595 WGGYVERDQDAHTN
+595 WGGYVERNQDTHDN
-609 NASIYGSYRA
+609 NASVYGSYRA

-669 PQSQIINGGINLGTT
+669 PQSQILNGGINLGTT

-735 GAHQVISGLVRIVDK
+735 GAHQVISGLVRVVDK
-750 NNTPLLPG
+750 NNSPLLPG

-778 VPNLLRQNKLEVDLL
+778 IPNLLQQNKLEVDLL
-793 DHGSCQVNFTYNSN
+793 DHGSCQVEFTYNSN
-807 QYSTKKLGPYICQ
+807 QYSTKKLGPYICH

>member
-6 GVLCVAYFP
+6 GVLCVAYLP
-15 AHSFAEQLVD
+15 AYSFAEQLQD
-25 HTNTLIPSVPESI
+25 HTNTITPRVPDAINS
-38 DGNNKYTQEKINGQ
+38 NNNYAQAKDDRQ
-52 EQNLNFIQLFL
+52 EQDLNFTQLFL
-63 NISINSNPSED
+63 NISINTNAAED
-74 LFSVKQSKDG
+74 LVAVGQSKDG
-84 KLYIRSGDLK
+84 KLYIRARDLK
-94 TLRVKMDEH
+94 ALRLKMNEQTA
-103 IPDSQW
+103 DSQW
-109 VCINELKGI
+109 VCINDLKGI

-127 SLNLQVPSSM
+127 SLNLQVPSNM
-137 LTGYSVELSGQQT
+137 LTGYAVDLNGQQI
-150 TSSGLLKMKPLNAA
+150 TSPHLLKMKPLNAA
-164 ILNYSLYHT
+164 ILNYSLYNS
-173 ITNDESIFSG
+173 ITNDENTFSG

-190 SALGNF
+190 SAIGNF

-203 GSNETSYSHEKWVRL
+203 GSNENSYSHEKWVRL
-218 ESKWQYVDPEKVRIY
+218 ESKWQYVDPEKIRIY
-233 TLGDFVSNSS
+233 TLGDFISNSP

-250 LAGFQWSSAYTQ
+250 MAGFQWSSAYTQ

-385 LSGGAEAS
+385 LSGGVEAS
-393 TDGLSNV
+393 TDGLSNF
-400 GTGFAKNLFGVG
+400 GTGFAKNLFGFG
-412 VINADLAASQY
+412 VINADIAASQY

-429 SALVGLEGRISKNI
+429 SALLGLEGRISKNI

-458 LACVSQIR
+458 LARVSQVR
-466 YLKENQITSEPQN
+466 YLKDNQINAESQN
-479 YLSYSALADEII
+479 YLSYSALADEIF

-498 FYAGYGVYVGYNQI
+498 FYAGYGAYLGYNQI

-533 WGFYSSAY
+533 WGFYTSAY
-541 KDYENHKDYGIYF
+541 KDYENNKDYGVYF
-554 ALRYTPSTRTNAIT
+554 ALRYTPSNKLNAIT
-568 SVSSDSGRLTYRQEV
+568 SVSNESGRLSYRQEI
-583 FVLSEPKINSFG
+583 FGLSEPKIGSFG
-595 WGGYVERDQDAHTN
+595 WGGYVERDQDAHEN
-609 NASIYGSYRA
+609 NTSIYVSYRA
-619 RAAYLTGRYNRIGD
+619 RAAYLTGRYNRFGD
-633 NDQVALSAT
+633 NDQVTLSAT

-659 DGYAVVTNAG
+659 EGYAVVTNAG
-669 PQSQIINGGINLGTT
+669 PQSQILNGGVNLGFT

-689 FLIPSLMPYR
+689 FLIPSLMPYQ

-710 PLNWNVKSTDQK
+710 PLNWSVKATDQK

-735 GAHQVISGLVRIVDK
+735 GAHQVISGLVKLVDQ
-750 NNTPLLPG
+750 NNSPLLPG
-758 YSVRINGQQD
+758 YTVRINGQQD
-768 AVVGY
+768 GVVGY
-773 DGEVF
+773 DGEEF
-778 VPNLLRQNKLEVDLL
+778 IQNLLKQNKLEVDLM
-793 DHGSCQVNFTYNSN
+793 DHGTCQVDFTYNSN
-807 QYSTKKLGPYICQ
+807 QYSTKKLGPYICH

>member
-1 MKYII
+1 MYLPIH
-6 GVLCVAYFP
+6 A
-15 AHSFAEQLVD
+15 FAESLQD
-25 HTNTLIPSVPESI
+25 NTNIALPSIPEVTNSSHQVFSS
-38 DGNNKYTQEKINGQ
+38 DKAYT
-52 EQNLNFIQLFL
+52 QLFL
-63 NISINSNPSED
+63 KISINSNISTD
-74 LFSVKQSKDG
+74 LISVHQDQDR
-84 KLYIRSGDLK
+84 KLYIRARDLK
-94 TLRVKMDEH
+94 VLRVKMDEH
-103 IPDSQW
+103 VADSQW
-109 VCINELKGI
+109 VCINELKEI

-127 SLNLQVPSSM
+127 ALNLQVPSNM
-137 LTGYSVELSGQQT
+137 LADYSVDLNGQQL
-150 TSSGLLKMKPLNAA
+150 TSPHLLKMKPLDAA

-173 ITNDESIFSG
+173 LTNDENIFSG

-190 SALGNF
+190 SAIGNF

-218 ESKWQYVDPEKVRIY
+218 ESKWQYVDPEKIRIY
-233 TLGDFVSNSS
+233 TLGDFISNSS

-331 KPYYFSSKILAKGIN
+331 QTYYFSSKILAKGIN

-393 TDGLSNV
+393 TDGLSNL
-400 GTGFAKNLFGVG
+400 GTGFAKNLFGFG
-412 VINADLAASQY
+412 VINADIAASQY

-458 LACVSQIR
+458 LARVSQIR
-466 YLKENQITSEPQN
+466 YLKDNQTDAEPKN
-479 YLSYSALADEII
+479 YLSYSALADEIF

-498 FYAGYGVYVGYNQI
+498 LYEGYGAYLGYNQI
-512 KYSDNSYKLLSANL
+512 KFSDNSYKLVSANL

-554 ALRYTPSTRTNAIT
+554 ALRYTPSTRVNAIT
-568 SVSSDSGRLTYRQEV
+568 SISNESGKTIYRQE
-583 FVLSEPKINSFG
+583 INGFSDPQIGAFG
-595 WGGYVERDQDAHTN
+595 WGGYVEHDQDANQN
-609 NASIYGSYRA
+609 NASIYASYRA
-619 RAAYLTGRYNRIGD
+619 RAAYLTGRYNRIGE

-642 GSLVAAAGRIF
+642 GSLVAAAGRVF

-669 PQSQIINGGINLGTT
+669 PQSQILNGGVNLGAT
-684 DKSGR
+684 DRTGR
-689 FLIPSLMPYR
+689 FLISNLRPYQLH
-699 ENHIY
+699 HIY

-710 PLNWNVKSTDQK
+710 PLEWDVTSTNQ
-722 TVVGYRQGTLVDF
+722 TAFVGYRQGTLIDF
-735 GAHQVISGLVRIVDK
+735 GAHLVISGLVKLVDS
-750 NNTPLLPG
+750 NNSALLPG

-768 AVVGY
+768 GVVGY

-778 VPNLLRQNKLEVDLL
+778 IPNLLKQNKLEVDLL
-793 DHGSCQVNFTYNSN
+793 DHGLCQVNFAYENK
-807 QYSTKKLGPYICQ
+807 QYSAKKLGPYVCR

>member
-233 TLGDFVSNSS
+233 TLGDFISNSS

-322 ATGQQSITK
+322 ATGQQIITK

-385 LSGGAEAS
+385 LSGGVEAS

-412 VINADLAASQY
+412 VINADIAASQY

-429 SALVGLEGRISKNI
+429 STLIGLEGRISKNI

-458 LACVSQIR
+458 LARVSQIR
-466 YLKENQITSEPQN
+466 YLKENQISAEPQN

-554 ALRYTPSTRTNAIT
+554 ALRYTPSTKVNSIT
-568 SVSSDSGRLTYRQEV
+568 SFSNDSGKTTYRQEV
-583 FVLSEPKINSFG
+583 NGFSDPHIGSFG

-684 DKSGR
+684 DK
-689 FLIPSLMPYR
+689 
-699 ENHIY
+699 
-704 LDPSYL
+704 
-710 PLNWNVKSTDQK
+710 LNRTGF
-722 TVVGYRQGTLVDF
+722 VGDF
-735 GAHQVISGLVRIVDK
+735 FI
-750 NNTPLLPG
+750 
-758 YSVRINGQQD
+758 
-768 AVVGY
+768 
-773 DGEVF
+773 
-778 VPNLLRQNKLEVDLL
+778 
-793 DHGSCQVNFTYNSN
+793 
-807 QYSTKKLGPYICQ
+807 

>member
-1 MKYII
+1 MSLPIH
-6 GVLCVAYFP
+6 A
-15 AHSFAEQLVD
+15 FAESLQD
-25 HTNTLIPSVPESI
+25 STNAALPSIPEVTNSSHQVFIS
-38 DGNNKYTQEKINGQ
+38 DKAYT
-52 EQNLNFIQLFL
+52 QLFL
-63 NISINSNPSED
+63 KISINSSISTD
-74 LFSVKQSKDG
+74 LISVRQDQDR
-84 KLYIRSGDLK
+84 KLYIRSRDLK
-94 TLRVKMDEH
+94 VLRVKMDEQT
-103 IPDSQW
+103 PDNQW
-109 VCINELKGI
+109 VCIDELRGI

-127 SLNLQVPSSM
+127 ALNLQVPSNM
-137 LTGYSVELSGQQT
+137 LTDYSVDLNGQQV
-150 TSSGLLKMKPLNAA
+150 TSPHLLKMKPLNAA
-164 ILNYSLYHT
+164 ILNYSLYNT
-173 ITNDESIFSG
+173 ITNDENVFSG

-190 SALGNF
+190 SAVGNF

-218 ESKWQYVDPEKVRIY
+218 ESKWQYVDPEKIRIY
-233 TLGDFVSNSS
+233 TLGDFISNSS

-331 KPYYFSSKILAKGIN
+331 QAYYFSSKILAKGIN
-346 EFSVDVGVPR
+346 EFSVDVGIPR

-393 TDGLSNV
+393 TDGLSNL
-400 GTGFAKNLFGVG
+400 GTGFAKNLFGFG
-412 VINADLAASQY
+412 VINADIAASQY

-429 SALVGLEGRISKNI
+429 SALLGLEGRISKNI

-458 LACVSQIR
+458 LARVSQIR
-466 YLKENQITSEPQN
+466 YLKDNQSDDEPKN
-479 YLSYSALADEII
+479 YLGYSALADEIF

-498 FYAGYGVYVGYNQI
+498 FYAGYGVYLGYNQI
-512 KYSDNSYKLLSANL
+512 KYSDNSYKLLSTNL

-533 WGFYSSAY
+533 WGFYASAY
-541 KDYENHKDYGIYF
+541 KDYENQKDYGIYF
-554 ALRYTPSTRTNAIT
+554 ALRYTPSSRVNAIT
-568 SVSSDSGRLTYRQEV
+568 SISNESGKTTYRQE
-583 FVLSEPKINSFG
+583 INGFSDPQIGAFG
-595 WGGYVERDQDAHTN
+595 WGGYVERDQDANQN
-609 NASIYGSYRA
+609 NASVYASYRA

-633 NDQVALSAT
+633 NDQVAVSAT
-642 GSLVAAAGRIF
+642 GSLVAAAGRLF

-669 PQSQIINGGINLGTT
+669 PQSQILNGGVNLGAT
-684 DKSGR
+684 DETGR
-689 FLIPSLMPYR
+689 FLIANLRPYQLH
-699 ENHIY
+699 HIY

-710 PLNWNVKSTDQK
+710 PLEWDVKSTNQ
-722 TVVGYRQGTLVDF
+722 TAFVGYRQGALIDF
-735 GAHQVISGLVRIVDK
+735 GAHQVISGLVKLVDA
-750 NNTPLLPG
+750 NNSPLLPG
-758 YSVRINGQQD
+758 YTVRINGQQNG
-768 AVVGY
+768 VVGY

-778 VPNLLRQNKLEVDLL
+778 IQNLLKQNKLEVDLL
-793 DHGSCQVNFTYNSN
+793 DHGACQVNFAYENK
-807 QYSTKKLGPYICQ
+807 QYSAKKLGPYLCR

>member
-1 MKYII
+1 MQQ
-6 GVLCVAYFP
+6 
-15 AHSFAEQLVD
+15 S
-25 HTNTLIPSVPESI
+25 PESLQDNTNAALPNI
-38 DGNNKYTQEKINGQ
+38 PEVTNSAFQASGSDRGY
-52 EQNLNFIQLFL
+52 IQLFL
-63 NISINSNPSED
+63 NISINSNTSTD
-74 LFSVKQSKDG
+74 LISVHQDQDK
-84 KLYIRSGDLK
+84 KLYVRARDLK
-94 TLRVKMDEH
+94 ALRLKMDEH

-137 LTGYSVELSGQQT
+137 LSDYSVDLNGQST
-150 TSSGLLKMKPLNAA
+150 TNTNLLKMKPLNAA

-233 TLGDFVSNSS
+233 TLGDFISNSS

-322 ATGQQSITK
+322 ATGQQIITK

-385 LSGGAEAS
+385 LSGGVEAS

-412 VINADLAASQY
+412 VINADIAASQY

-429 SALVGLEGRISKNI
+429 STLIGLEGRISKNI

-458 LACVSQIR
+458 LARVSQIR
-466 YLKENQITSEPQN
+466 YLKENQISAEPQN

-554 ALRYTPSTRTNAIT
+554 ALRYTPSTKVNSIT
-568 SVSSDSGRLTYRQEV
+568 SFSNDSGKTTYRQEV
-583 FVLSEPKINSFG
+583 NGFSDPHIGSFG

-659 DGYAVVTNAG
+659 EGYAVVTNAG
-669 PQSQIINGGINLGTT
+669 PQSQIINGGVNLGET

-689 FLIPSLMPYR
+689 FLIAEP
-699 ENHIY
+699 
-704 LDPSYL
+704 
-710 PLNWNVKSTDQK
+710 
-722 TVVGYRQGTLVDF
+722 
-735 GAHQVISGLVRIVDK
+735 
-750 NNTPLLPG
+750 
-758 YSVRINGQQD
+758 
-768 AVVGY
+768 
-773 DGEVF
+773 
-778 VPNLLRQNKLEVDLL
+778 
-793 DHGSCQVNFTYNSN
+793 VNYF
-807 QYSTKKLGPYICQ
+807 

>member
-15 AHSFAEQLVD
+15 AHLFAEQLLD
-25 HTNTLIPSVPESI
+25 HTNTAVPSVPKSI
-38 DGNNKYTQEKINGQ
+38 SNNNKYMHEKTDGQ
-52 EQNLNFIQLFL
+52 EQENNFTQLFL
-63 NISINSNPSED
+63 NISINSNASED
-74 LFSVKQSKDG
+74 LFSVKQSKDE

-94 TLRVKMDEH
+94 TLRIKIDEH

-127 SLNLQVPSSM
+127 SLNLQVPASM
-137 LTGYSVELSGQQT
+137 LSDYSVDLTGQPT
-150 TSSGLLKMKPLNAA
+150 TNTNLLKMKPLNAA
-164 ILNYSLYHT
+164 ILNYSMYHT

-183 SAEGIFN
+183 SAEAIFN

-203 GSNETSYSHEKWVRL
+203 GNNENSYSHEKWVRL

-233 TLGDFVSNSS
+233 TLGDFISNSS

-250 LAGFQWSSAYTQ
+250 LAGLQWSSAYTQ

-289 QQKIYSGLVPSGPFD
+289 QQKIYSGLIPSGPFD
-304 IKQLPFISGN
+304 VKQLPFISGN

-322 ATGQQSITK
+322 ATGQQTITK

-412 VINADLAASQY
+412 VINADIAASQY

-429 SALVGLEGRISKNI
+429 SALLGLEGRISKNI

-458 LACVSQIR
+458 LARVSQIR
-466 YLKENQITSEPQN
+466 YLKENQLNAESQN
-479 YLSYSALADEII
+479 YLNYSALADEII

-498 FYAGYGVYVGYNQI
+498 FYPGYSIYVGYNQI

-554 ALRYTPSTRTNAIT
+554 ALRYTPSTRVNAIS
-568 SVSSDSGRLTYRQEV
+568 SVSSDSGRLSYRQEV
-583 FVLSEPKINSFG
+583 FVLSEPQVGSFG
-595 WGGYVERDQDAHTN
+595 WGGYVERDQDAHAN
-609 NASIYGSYRA
+609 NASVYGSYRA

-669 PQSQIINGGINLGTT
+669 PQSQILNGGINLGTT

-735 GAHQVISGLVRIVDK
+735 GAHQVISGLVRVVDK
-750 NNTPLLPG
+750 NNSPLLPG

-778 VPNLLRQNKLEVDLL
+778 IPNLLQQNKLEVDLL
-793 DHGSCQVNFTYNSN
+793 DHGSCQVDFTYNSN

>member
-15 AHSFAEQLVD
+15 AYSFAEQLLD
-25 HTNTLIPSVPESI
+25 HTNTAVPSVPKSI
-38 DGNNKYTQEKINGQ
+38 GNDSRYTQVGTNEQ
-52 EQNLNFIQLFL
+52 EQDLNFIQLFL
-63 NISINSNPSED
+63 NISINSNASED
-74 LFSVKQSKDG
+74 LVAVKQSKDG
-84 KLYIRSGDLK
+84 KLYIRSSALK
-94 TLRVKMDEH
+94 TLRIKMDEH
-103 IPDSQW
+103 TPDNQW
-109 VCINELKGI
+109 VCINDLNGI

-127 SLNLQVPSSM
+127 SLNLNVPSDM
-137 LTGYSVELSGQQT
+137 LTGYAVDLNGQQV
-150 TSSGLLKMKPLNAA
+150 TSLHLLKMKPLNAA
-164 ILNYSLYHT
+164 ILNYSLYNT
-173 ITNDESIFSG
+173 ITNDENVFSG
-183 SAEGIFN
+183 TAEGIFN
-190 SALGNF
+190 SAIGNF

-203 GSNETSYSHEKWVRL
+203 GSNENSYSHEKWVRL
-218 ESKWQYVDPEKVRIY
+218 ESKWQYVDPEKIRIY
-233 TLGDFVSNSS
+233 TLGDFISNSP

-250 LAGFQWSSAYTQ
+250 LAGFQWSSAYSQ

-393 TDGLSNV
+393 TDGLSNL
-400 GTGFAKNLFGVG
+400 GTGFAKNILGIG
-412 VINADLAASQY
+412 VINADIAASQY

-429 SALVGLEGRISKNI
+429 SALLGLEGRISKNI

-458 LACVSQIR
+458 LARVSQVR
-466 YLKENQITSEPQN
+466 YLKDNQINPESQN
-479 YLSYSALADEII
+479 YLNYSALADEIF

-498 FYAGYGVYVGYNQI
+498 FYAGYGVYLGYNQI
-512 KYSDNSYKLLSANL
+512 KYSDNSYKLLSTNL
-526 SGSLNKN
+526 SGSLDKN
-533 WGFYSSAY
+533 WGFYASAY

-554 ALRYTPSTRTNAIT
+554 ALRYTPSSKVNAIT
-568 SVSSDSGRLTYRQEV
+568 SVSSDSGSLRYRQEI
-583 FVLSEPKINSFG
+583 FGLSEPQIGSFG
-595 WGGYVERDQDAHTN
+595 WGGYVERDQDANEN
-609 NASIYGSYRA
+609 NGSVYASYRA
-619 RAAYLTGRYNRIGD
+619 RAAYLTGRYNRFGD

-659 DGYAVVTNAG
+659 DGYAVVINAG
-669 PQSQIINGGINLGTT
+669 PQSQIINGGVNLGET

-689 FLIPSLMPYR
+689 FLIPSLMPYQV
-699 ENHIY
+699 NHIY

-735 GAHQVISGLVRIVDK
+735 GAHQVISGLVKLVDQ
-750 NNTPLLPG
+750 NNSPLMPG
-758 YSVRINGQQD
+758 YTVRINGQQNGM
-768 AVVGY
+768 VGY

-778 VPNLLRQNKLEVDLL
+778 IPNLLKQNKLEVDLL
-793 DHGSCQVNFTYNSN
+793 DHGSCQVDFTYNSN
-807 QYSTKKLGPYICQ
+807 QYSTKKLGPYVCH

>member
-38 DGNNKYTQEKINGQ
+38 DGNNKYTQEKTNGQ

-109 VCINELKGI
+109 VCINQLKGI

-127 SLNLQVPSSM
+127 SLNLQVPASM

-233 TLGDFVSNSS
+233 TLGDFISNSS

-362 SNDYDDATFASGA
+362 SNDYDDATFASGT

-385 LSGGAEAS
+385 LSGGVEAS

-458 LACVSQIR
+458 LARVSQIR
-466 YLKENQITSEPQN
+466 YLKDNQITSEPQN

-554 ALRYTPSTRTNAIT
+554 A
-568 SVSSDSGRLTYRQEV
+568 
-583 FVLSEPKINSFG
+583 
-595 WGGYVERDQDAHTN
+595 
-609 NASIYGSYRA
+609 
-619 RAAYLTGRYNRIGD
+619 
-633 NDQVALSAT
+633 
-642 GSLVAAAGRIF
+642 
-653 AANEIG
+653 
-659 DGYAVVTNAG
+659 
-669 PQSQIINGGINLGTT
+669 
-684 DKSGR
+684 
-689 FLIPSLMPYR
+689 
-699 ENHIY
+699 
-704 LDPSYL
+704 
-710 PLNWNVKSTDQK
+710 
-722 TVVGYRQGTLVDF
+722 
-735 GAHQVISGLVRIVDK
+735 
-750 NNTPLLPG
+750 
-758 YSVRINGQQD
+758 
-768 AVVGY
+768 
-773 DGEVF
+773 
-778 VPNLLRQNKLEVDLL
+778 
-793 DHGSCQVNFTYNSN
+793 
-807 QYSTKKLGPYICQ
+807 

>member
-1 MKYII
+1 MKYL
-6 GVLCVAYFP
+6 VSALCLTCLPTHA
-15 AHSFAEQLVD
+15 FAESLQD
-25 HTNTLIPSVPESI
+25 STNAVLPSIPEITDSSYHAFGS
-38 DGNNKYTQEKINGQ
+38 DKGY
-52 EQNLNFIQLFL
+52 IQLFL
-63 NISINSNPSED
+63 NISVNSN
-74 LFSVKQSKDG
+74 VSKDLISVRQDQDR
-84 KLYIRSGDLK
+84 KLYIRFRDLR
-94 TLRVKMDEH
+94 TLRIKIDEH
-103 IPDSQW
+103 IPDNQW
-109 VCINELKGI
+109 VCINDLNGI

-127 SLNLQVPSSM
+127 SLNLKVPSNM
-137 LTGYSVELSGQQT
+137 LTGYSVDLSGQQI
-150 TSSGLLKMKPLNAA
+150 TSPNLLKMKPLNAA
-164 ILNYSLYHT
+164 ILNYSLYNT
-173 ITNDESIFSG
+173 ITNDENVFSG
-183 SAEGIFN
+183 TAEGIFS
-190 SALGNF
+190 SAIGNF

-218 ESKWQYVDPEKVRIY
+218 ESKWQYVDPEKIRIY
-233 TLGDFVSNSS
+233 TLGDFISNSP

-250 LAGFQWSSAYTQ
+250 LAGFQWSSAYSQ

-322 ATGQQSITK
+322 ATGKQSITK

-346 EFSVDVGVPR
+346 EFSVDVGIPR

-393 TDGLSNV
+393 TDGLSNL
-400 GTGFAKNLFGVG
+400 GTGFAKNIFGIG
-412 VINADLAASQY
+412 VINADIAASQY

-429 SALVGLEGRISKNI
+429 STLLGLEGRISKNI

-458 LACVSQIR
+458 LARVSQVR
-466 YLKENQITSEPQN
+466 YLKDNQINAESQN
-479 YLSYSALADEII
+479 YLNYSALADEIF

-498 FYAGYGVYVGYNQI
+498 FYAGYGVYLGYNQI
-512 KYSDNSYKLLSANL
+512 KYSDNSYKLVSTNL
-526 SGSLNKN
+526 SGSLDKN
-533 WGFYSSAY
+533 WGFYASAY

-554 ALRYTPSTRTNAIT
+554 ALRYTPSSKVNAIT
-568 SVSSDSGRLTYRQEV
+568 SVSSDSGSLRYRQEI
-583 FVLSEPKINSFG
+583 FGLSEPQIGSFG
-595 WGGYVERDQDAHTN
+595 WGGYVERDQDANEN
-609 NASIYGSYRA
+609 NASVYASYRA
-619 RAAYLTGRYNRIGD
+619 RAAYLTGRYNRFGD

-659 DGYAVVTNAG
+659 EGYAVVTNAG
-669 PQSQIINGGINLGTT
+669 PQSQILNGGVNLGAT

-689 FLIPSLMPYR
+689 FLIANLRPYLSH
-699 ENHIY
+699 HIY
-704 LDPSYL
+704 LDPSLL
-710 PLNWNVKSTDQK
+710 PLEWDITSTNQ
-722 TVVGYRQGTLVDF
+722 TAFVGYRQGTLVDF
-735 GAHQVISGLVRIVDK
+735 GAHQVISGLVKLVDQ
-750 NNTPLLPG
+750 NNSPLMPG
-758 YSVRINGQQD
+758 YAVRINGQQD
-768 AVVGY
+768 GVVGY

-778 VPNLLRQNKLEVDLL
+778 IPNLLKQNKLEVDLL
-793 DHGSCQVNFTYNSN
+793 DHGSCQVDFTYNSN
-807 QYSTKKLGPYICQ
+807 QYSTKKLGPYVCR

>member
-15 AHSFAEQLVD
+15 AYSFAEQLLD
-25 HTNTLIPSVPESI
+25 HTNTAVPSVPKSVGSNGE
-38 DGNNKYTQEKINGQ
+38 YTQVGANEQ
-52 EQNLNFIQLFL
+52 EQDLNFIHLFL
-63 NISINSNPSED
+63 NVSINSNANED
-74 LFSVKQSKDG
+74 LVAVKQSKDG
-84 KLYIRSGDLK
+84 KLYIRSSTLK
-94 TLRVKMDEH
+94 TLRLKMDED
-103 IPDSQW
+103 IPDNQW
-109 VCINELKGI
+109 VCINDLNGI

-127 SLNLQVPSSM
+127 SLNLNVPSDM
-137 LTGYSVELSGQQT
+137 LTGYAVDLNGQQV
-150 TSSGLLKMKPLNAA
+150 TSPHLLKMKPLNAA
-164 ILNYSLYHT
+164 ILNYSLYNT
-173 ITNDESIFSG
+173 ITNDENVFSG
-183 SAEGIFN
+183 TAEGIFN
-190 SALGNF
+190 SAIGNF

-203 GSNETSYSHEKWVRL
+203 GSNENSYSHEKWVRL
-218 ESKWQYVDPEKVRIY
+218 ESKWQYVDPEKIRIY
-233 TLGDFVSNSS
+233 TLGDFISNSP

-250 LAGFQWSSAYTQ
+250 LAGFQWSSAYSQ

-393 TDGLSNV
+393 TDGLSNL
-400 GTGFAKNLFGVG
+400 GTGFAKNVLGIV
-412 VINADLAASQY
+412 VINAAIAASQY

-429 SALVGLEGRISKNI
+429 SALLGLEGRISKNI

-458 LACVSQIR
+458 LARVSQVR
-466 YLKENQITSEPQN
+466 YLKNNQINPESQN
-479 YLSYSALADEII
+479 YLNYSALADEIF

-498 FYAGYGVYVGYNQI
+498 FYAGYGVYLGYNQI
-512 KYSDNSYKLLSANL
+512 KYSDNSYKLLSTNL
-526 SGSLNKN
+526 SGSLDKN
-533 WGFYSSAY
+533 WGFYASAY

-554 ALRYTPSTRTNAIT
+554 ALRYTPSSKVNAIT
-568 SVSSDSGRLTYRQEV
+568 SVSSDSGSLRYRQEI
-583 FVLSEPKINSFG
+583 FGLSEPQIGSFG
-595 WGGYVERDQDAHTN
+595 WGGYVERDQDANEN
-609 NASIYGSYRA
+609 NGSVYASYRA
-619 RAAYLTGRYNRIGD
+619 RAAYLTGRYNRFGD

-669 PQSQIINGGINLGTT
+669 PQSQILNGGVNLGAT

-689 FLIPSLMPYR
+689 FLIANLRPYMSH
-699 ENHIY
+699 HIY

-710 PLNWNVKSTDQK
+710 PLEWEVSSTNQ
-722 TVVGYRQGTLVDF
+722 TAFVGYRQGTLVDF
-735 GAHQVISGLVRIVDK
+735 GAHQVISGLVKLVDQ
-750 NNTPLLPG
+750 NNSPLMPG
-758 YSVRINGQQD
+758 YAVRINGQQNGM
-768 AVVGY
+768 VGY

-778 VPNLLRQNKLEVDLL
+778 IPNLLKQNKLEVDLL
-793 DHGSCQVNFTYNSN
+793 DHGSCQVDFAYENK
-807 QYSTKKLGPYICQ
+807 QYSAKKLGPYVCR

>member
-15 AHSFAEQLVD
+15 AYSFAEQLLD
-25 HTNTLIPSVPESI
+25 HTNTAVPSVPKSI
-38 DGNNKYTQEKINGQ
+38 GNDSRYTQVGTNEQ
-52 EQNLNFIQLFL
+52 EQDLNFIQLFL
-63 NISINSNPSED
+63 NISINSNASED
-74 LFSVKQSKDG
+74 LVAVKQSKDG
-84 KLYIRSGDLK
+84 KLYIRSSALR
-94 TLRVKMDEH
+94 TLRIKIDEH
-103 IPDSQW
+103 IPDNQW
-109 VCINELKGI
+109 VCINDLNGI

-127 SLNLQVPSSM
+127 SLNLKVPPNM
-137 LTGYSVELSGQQT
+137 LTGYSVDLNGQQI
-150 TSSGLLKMKPLNAA
+150 TSPQLLKMKPLNAA
-164 ILNYSLYHT
+164 ILNYSLYNT
-173 ITNDESIFSG
+173 ITNDENVFSG
-183 SAEGIFN
+183 TAEGIFN
-190 SALGNF
+190 SAIGNF

-203 GSNETSYSHEKWVRL
+203 GSNENSYSHEKWVRL
-218 ESKWQYVDPEKVRIY
+218 ESKWQYVDPEKIRIY
-233 TLGDFVSNSS
+233 TLGDFISNSS

-250 LAGFQWSSAYTQ
+250 LAGFQWSSAYSQ

-393 TDGLSNV
+393 TDGLSNL
-400 GTGFAKNLFGVG
+400 GTGFAKNVLGIG
-412 VINADLAASQY
+412 VINADIAASQY

-429 SALVGLEGRISKNI
+429 SALLGLEGRISKNI

-458 LACVSQIR
+458 LARVSQVR
-466 YLKENQITSEPQN
+466 YLKDNQINAELQN
-479 YLSYSALADEII
+479 YLNYSALADEIF

-498 FYAGYGVYVGYNQI
+498 FYAGYGVYLGYNQI
-512 KYSDNSYKLLSANL
+512 KYSDNSYKLLSTNL
-526 SGSLNKN
+526 SGSLDKN
-533 WGFYSSAY
+533 WGFYASAY

-554 ALRYTPSTRTNAIT
+554 ALRYTPSSKVNAIT
-568 SVSSDSGRLTYRQEV
+568 SVSSDSGSLRYRQEI
-583 FVLSEPKINSFG
+583 FGLSEPQIGSFG
-595 WGGYVERDQDAHTN
+595 WGGYVERDQDANEN
-609 NASIYGSYRA
+609 NASVYASYRA
-619 RAAYLTGRYNRIGD
+619 RAAYLTGRYNRFGD
-633 NDQVALSAT
+633 NDQVAVSAT

-659 DGYAVVTNAG
+659 EGYAVVTNAG
-669 PQSQIINGGINLGTT
+669 PQSQIINGGVNLGET

-689 FLIPSLMPYR
+689 FLIPSFMPYQV
-699 ENHIY
+699 NHIY

-735 GAHQVISGLVRIVDK
+735 GAHQVISGLVKLVDQK
-750 NNTPLLPG
+750 NSPLMPG
-758 YSVRINGQQD
+758 YTVRINGQQNGM
-768 AVVGY
+768 VGY

-778 VPNLLRQNKLEVDLL
+778 IPNLLKQNKLEVDLL
-793 DHGSCQVNFTYNSN
+793 DHGSCQVVFTYNSN
-807 QYSTKKLGPYICQ
+807 QYSTKKLGPYVCH

>member
-15 AHSFAEQLVD
+15 TYSFAEQLLD
-25 HTNTLIPSVPESI
+25 YTNTAVPSVPKSV
-38 DGNNKYTQEKINGQ
+38 GNDNKYKHVGTNEQ
-52 EQNLNFIQLFL
+52 EQDLNFIHLFL
-63 NISINSNPSED
+63 NISINSNASED
-74 LFSVKQSKDG
+74 LVAVKQSKDG
-84 KLYIRSGDLK
+84 KLYIRSSALK
-94 TLRVKMDEH
+94 TLRLKMDEH
-103 IPDSQW
+103 IPDNQW
-109 VCINELKGI
+109 VCINDLNGI

-127 SLNLQVPSSM
+127 SLNLKVPSNM
-137 LTGYSVELSGQQT
+137 LTGYSVDLSGQQVT
-150 TSSGLLKMKPLNAA
+150 NPHLLKMKPLNAA

-173 ITNDESIFSG
+173 ITNDENLFSG
-183 SAEGIFN
+183 TAEGIFN
-190 SALGNF
+190 SAIGNF

-203 GSNETSYSHEKWVRL
+203 GSNENSYSHEKWVRL
-218 ESKWQYVDPEKVRIY
+218 ESKWQYVDPEKIRIY
-233 TLGDFVSNSS
+233 TLGDFISNSP

-250 LAGFQWSSAYTQ
+250 LAGFQWSSAYSQ

-393 TDGLSNV
+393 TDGLSNL
-400 GTGFAKNLFGVG
+400 GTGFAKNVLGIG
-412 VINADLAASQY
+412 VINADIAASQY

-429 SALVGLEGRISKNI
+429 SALLGLEGRISKNI

-458 LACVSQIR
+458 LARVSQVR
-466 YLKENQITSEPQN
+466 YLKDNQINPESQN
-479 YLSYSALADEII
+479 YLNYSALADEIF

-498 FYAGYGVYVGYNQI
+498 FYAGYGVYLGYNQI
-512 KYSDNSYKLLSANL
+512 KYSDNSYKLLSTNL
-526 SGSLNKN
+526 SGSLDKN
-533 WGFYSSAY
+533 WGFYASAY

-554 ALRYTPSTRTNAIT
+554 ALRYTPSSKVNAIM
-568 SVSSDSGRLTYRQEV
+568 SVSSDSGSLRYRQEI
-583 FVLSEPKINSFG
+583 FGLSEPQIGSFG
-595 WGGYVERDQDAHTN
+595 WGGYVERDQDANEN
-609 NASIYGSYRA
+609 NASIYASYRA
-619 RAAYLTGRYNRIGD
+619 RAAYLTGRYNRFGD

-669 PQSQIINGGINLGTT
+669 PQSQIINGGVNLGET

-689 FLIPSLMPYR
+689 FLIPSLMPYQV
-699 ENHIY
+699 NHVY

-735 GAHQVISGLVRIVDK
+735 GAHQVISGLVKLVDE
-750 NNTPLLPG
+750 NNSPLMPG
-758 YSVRINGQQD
+758 YTVRINGQQD
-768 AVVGY
+768 GMVGY

-778 VPNLLRQNKLEVDLL
+778 IPNLLKQNKLEVDLL
-793 DHGSCQVNFTYNSN
+793 DHGSCQVDFTYNSN
-807 QYSTKKLGPYICQ
+807 QYTSKKLGPYVCH

>member
-1 MKYII
+1 MRYII
-6 GVLCVAYFP
+6 GVLCVTYIPIHA
-15 AHSFAEQLVD
+15 FAESLQD
-25 HTNTLIPSVPESI
+25 RTNTIIPSVPNLI
-38 DGNNKYTQEKINGQ
+38 DINIGNIKDDENKISKDSTR
-52 EQNLNFIQLFL
+52 LFL
-63 NISINSNPSED
+63 NVFVNSTSSNDLISVN
-74 LFSVKQSKDG
+74 KDQDE
-84 KLYIRSGDLK
+84 KLYIRARDLK
-94 TLRVKMDEH
+94 TLRLKLDEQ
-103 IPDSQW
+103 ISDSQW
-109 VCINELKGI
+109 VCINDLNGI

-127 SLNLQVPSSM
+127 SLKLNIPSDM
-137 LTGYSVELSGQQT
+137 LTGYAVDLNGQQI
-150 TSSGLLKMKPLNAA
+150 TSPNLLKMKPLNAA
-164 ILNYSLYHT
+164 ILNYSLYNT
-173 ITNDESIFSG
+173 ITNDENVFSG

-190 SALGNF
+190 SAIGNF

-233 TLGDFVSNSS
+233 TLGDFISNSP

-262 RGDIVTSALPQ
+262 RGDLVTSALPQ

-331 KPYYFSSKILAKGIN
+331 QAYYFSSKILAKGIN

-356 YNYGLY
+356 YNYGLF

-393 TDGLSNV
+393 TDGLSNL
-400 GTGFAKNLFGVG
+400 GTGFAKNLFGFG
-412 VINADLAASQY
+412 VINADIAASQY

-429 SALVGLEGRISKNI
+429 SALLGLEGRISKNI

-458 LACVSQIR
+458 LARVSQIR
-466 YLKENQITSEPQN
+466 YLKDNQMTSEPQN
-479 YLSYSALADEII
+479 YLSYSALADEIF

-498 FYAGYGVYVGYNQI
+498 FYAGYGVYLGYNQI
-512 KYSDNSYKLLSANL
+512 KYSDNSYKLVSANL

-533 WGFYSSAY
+533 WGFYTSAY
-541 KDYENHKDYGIYF
+541 KDYENQKDYGIYF
-554 ALRYTPSTRTNAIT
+554 ALRYTPSSRVNAIT
-568 SVSSDSGRLTYRQEV
+568 SISNESGKTTYRQE
-583 FVLSEPKINSFG
+583 INGFSDPQIGAFG
-595 WGGYVERDQDAHTN
+595 WGGYVERDQDANQN

-633 NDQVALSAT
+633 NDQVAVSAT
-642 GSLVAAAGRIF
+642 GSLVAAAGRVF

-669 PQSQIINGGINLGTT
+669 PQSQILNGGVNLGKT

-689 FLIPSLMPYR
+689 FLIPSLVPYQ

-710 PLNWNVKSTDQK
+710 PLNWSVKSTDQE
-722 TVVGYRQGTLVDF
+722 TVVGYRQGSLIDF
-735 GAHQVISGLVRIVDK
+735 GAKQVVSGLVKLVDQ
-750 NNTPLLPG
+750 NNSPLLPG
-758 YSVRINGQQD
+758 YTVHINGHEESII
-768 AVVGY
+768 GY

-778 VPNLLRQNKLEVDLL
+778 IQNLLKQNKLEVDLL
-793 DHGSCQVNFTYNSN
+793 DHGSCQVDFIYNGN
-807 QYSTKKLGPYICQ
+807 QYSTKKLGPYVCR

>member
-15 AHSFAEQLVD
+15 AYSFAEQLLD
-25 HTNTLIPSVPESI
+25 YTNTAVPSVPKSV
-38 DGNNKYTQEKINGQ
+38 GNDNKYKHVGTNEQ
-52 EQNLNFIQLFL
+52 EQNIDLINLFL
-63 NISINSNPSED
+63 NISINSNASED
-74 LFSVKQSKDG
+74 LVAVKQSKDG
-84 KLYIRSGDLK
+84 KLYIRSGTLK
-94 TLRVKMDEH
+94 KLRIKMDEH
-103 IPDSQW
+103 IPDNQW
-109 VCINELKGI
+109 VCINDLNGI

-127 SLNLQVPSSM
+127 SLNLKVPSNM
-137 LTGYSVELSGQQT
+137 LTGYSVDLNGQQAT
-150 TSSGLLKMKPLNAA
+150 NPHLLKMKPLNAA
-164 ILNYSLYHT
+164 ILNYSLYNT
-173 ITNDESIFSG
+173 ITNDENVFSG
-183 SAEGIFN
+183 TAEGIFN
-190 SALGNF
+190 SAIGNF

-203 GSNETSYSHEKWVRL
+203 GSNENSYSHEKWVRL
-218 ESKWQYVDPEKVRIY
+218 ESKWQYVDPEKIRIY
-233 TLGDFVSNSS
+233 TLGDFISNSP

-250 LAGFQWSSAYTQ
+250 LAGFQWSSAYSQ

-393 TDGLSNV
+393 TDGLSNL
-400 GTGFAKNLFGVG
+400 GTGFAKNVLGIGVM
-412 VINADLAASQY
+412 NADIAASQY

-429 SALVGLEGRISKNI
+429 SALLGLEGRISKNI

-458 LACVSQIR
+458 LARVSQVR
-466 YLKENQITSEPQN
+466 YLKDNQINAESQN
-479 YLSYSALADEII
+479 YLNYSALADEIF

-498 FYAGYGVYVGYNQI
+498 FYAGYGVYLGYNQI
-512 KYSDNSYKLLSANL
+512 KYSDNSYKLLSSNL
-526 SGSLNKN
+526 SGSLDKN
-533 WGFYSSAY
+533 WGFYASAY
-541 KDYENHKDYGIYF
+541 KDYENHKDYGVYF
-554 ALRYTPSTRTNAIT
+554 ALRYTPSSKVNAIT
-568 SVSSDSGRLTYRQEV
+568 SVSSDSGSLRYRQEI
-583 FVLSEPKINSFG
+583 FGLSEPQIGSFG
-595 WGGYVERDQDAHTN
+595 WGGYVERDQDAHEN
-609 NASIYGSYRA
+609 NASIYASYRA
-619 RAAYLTGRYNRIGD
+619 RAAYLTGRYNRFGD
-633 NDQVALSAT
+633 NDQVAVSAT

-669 PQSQIINGGINLGTT
+669 PQSQIINGGVNLGET

-689 FLIPSLMPYR
+689 FLIPSLMPYQV
-699 ENHIY
+699 NHIY

-735 GAHQVISGLVRIVDK
+735 GAHQVISGLVKLVDE
-750 NNTPLLPG
+750 NNSPLMPG
-758 YSVRINGQQD
+758 YAVRINGQQD
-768 AVVGY
+768 GMVGY

-778 VPNLLRQNKLEVDLL
+778 IPNLLKQNKLEVDLL
-793 DHGSCQVNFTYNSN
+793 DHGSCQVDFIYNSN
-807 QYSTKKLGPYICQ
+807 QYSTKKLGPYVCH